1 MRAQHV
7 PSPQAKRISHC
18 NAYIYPVKECI
29 HCYHVHP
36 VPHPVL
42 LSFDCILTLSALNA
56 LHSKQIIASLDAIQ
70 LSVFKHFQ
78 EITPHARRFNFL
90 SLAI

>member
-1 MRAQHV
+1 M
-7 PSPQAKRISHC
+7 
-18 NAYIYPVKECI
+18 KEYI

-42 LSFDCILTLSALNA
+42 LSFDCVLTLSALNA

-78 EITPHARRFNFL
+78 KNLMPEDLDFL
-90 SLAI
+90 SLSMECVHLLCKYSFDLG